1 MINQSDEFFVEF
13 HELFVSSLDVIDHV
27 EVDVRIVNLFQT
39 YKQPE
44 QVTEHSTN
52 SDTAKSVLKLGL
64 VFEHV
69 EVEVCDILDSLL
81 IDLPIL
87 PDFKLVLFAS
97 FIHTVCSPIIGSNL
111 IQQVAQIVTDVV

>member
-64 VFEHV
+64 VFDHV

-87 PDFKLVLFAS
+87 PDFKLVLFAG